1 LVCFRWRQTIDKFW
15 GNLCFFLFLVYVSSQ
30 GSRSVCFCWIT
41 QSLTCACGQP
51 AVSIATL
58 RPFNCDSSL
67 GLLRDDYTVVCPPL
81 HSPHAIFAAI
91 FIVLYPLG
99 IPLFLVGA
107 MRYMHIHKIV
117 KEKMDSAK
125 VASMLAL
132 FMRRA
137 CSVEC
142 QRMARLVGNVDSK
155 PEEFDRQ
162 TKSEFS
168 ELLALQGDT
177 GSTTLMVDRLRSM
190 QDSEGTHG
198 MEGITMNE
206 LVSQKVKIFFDRSAP
221 LQTCSSSSEKHL
233 SDI

>member
-1 LVCFRWRQTIDKFW
+1 
-15 GNLCFFLFLVYVSSQ
+15 
-30 GSRSVCFCWIT
+30 
-41 QSLTCACGQP
+41 
-51 AVSIATL
+51 
-58 RPFNCDSSL
+58 
-67 GLLRDDYTVVCPPL
+67 L

-99 IPLFLVGA
+99 IPLLLVGA
-107 MRYMHIHKIV
+107 MRYMHVRKIV

-142 QRMARLVGNVDSK
+142 LRMARLVGNVDST
-155 PEEFDRQ
+155 PEEFDRE
-162 TKSEFS
+162 SSREFKK
-168 ELLALQGDT
+168 LLALQGDT
-177 GSTTLMVDRLRSM
+177 GSTRLVVDRMRS

-206 LVSQKVKIFFDRSAP
+206 LVSEKKSKAP
-221 LQTCSSSSEKHL
+221 SL
-233 SDI
+233 